1 MTRVLLSLDKLRERN
16 SGLERFSLHL
26 ARALGEAAAADV
38 DLVFM
43 APRRRWPDLGGTG
56 ARLEPPRF
64 FNKSRV
70 QSAVCRIVPAG
81 MRSWGRPRYDVW
93 HALAQDAKFLPLD
106 PRIRLVLTLHDLT
119 VRRIESGKKLAR
131 AMKRF
136 QANVDRASVVVTGSH
151 FAAEEI
157 REHLRLGDRPVEVI
171 YHGITLDPAAPG
183 RKPAGLGEGPFLVA
197 LGRVVR
203 TKNLHTLVDM
213 MTLVPDRNLLIVGD
227 DSDPHAAE
235 LRNRVADAG
244 LNDRV
249 RVLGPVGDPER
260 VWLFHHAD
268 ALLQPSLAEGFGLPV
283 LEAMACGTPVFLARR
298 TSLPEVGGELA
309 FYWDTFEPDAMAT
322 VFHRG
327 MTVVAA
333 DPTYPDRLVAHA
345 ATFSWAAAAKGYLD
359 IYRSLAGVSSPPVG
373 AG

>member
-1 MTRVLLSLDKLRERN
+1 MTRVLLSLDKLRESN

-26 ARALGEAAAADV
+26 ARAVGEAAPDDV

-43 APRRRWPDLGGTG
+43 APRHRWPDLGGTG
-56 ARLEPPRF
+56 ARLEPLRF

-70 QSAVCRIVPAG
+70 QSAVCRIVPAW

-119 VRRIESGKKLAR
+119 VRRIESGKTLAR

-136 QANVDRASVVVTGSH
+136 QANVDRASVIVTGSH
-151 FAAEEI
+151 FAADEI
-157 REHLRLGDRPVEVI
+157 RRHLRIGDRPVEVI
-171 YHGITLDPAAPG
+171 YHGITLDTAAPS
-183 RKPAGLGEGPFLVA
+183 RQPAGLGEDPFLVA

-203 TKNLHTLVDM
+203 TKNLHTLIDM
-213 MTLVPDRNLLIVGD
+213 MTLVPDRSLLIVGD
-227 DSDPHAAE
+227 DSDCYAAE
-235 LRNRVADAG
+235 LRKRIADAG
-244 LNDRV
+244 PNNRV
-249 RVLGPVGDPER
+249 RVLGPVSDAER
-260 VWLFHHAD
+260 LWLFQHAD
-268 ALLQPSLAEGFGLPV
+268 ALLQPSLSEGFGLPV

-327 MTVVAA
+327 MTIVAA
-333 DPTYPDRLVAHA
+333 DPTYPGRLVAHA
-345 ATFSWAAAAKGYLD
+345 ATFSWAAAAKAYLD
-359 IYRSLAGVSSPPVG
+359 IYRSLAAVSSPPVG

>member
-26 ARALGEAAAADV
+26 ARALGQAAPDDF

-43 APRRRWPDLGGTG
+43 APRRRWGDLAGTG
-56 ARLEPPRF
+56 ARLEPLWL
-64 FNKSRV
+64 FNKARY
-70 QSAVCRIVPAG
+70 QAPLNRFIPVPV
-81 MRSWGRPRYDVW
+81 RSWGRPRYDVW

-106 PRIRLVLTLHDLT
+106 PRIPVVLTLHDLT
-119 VRRIESGKKLAR
+119 VRRMQSGEELAQTMR
-131 AMKRF
+131 HF
-136 QANVDRASVVVTGSH
+136 QANVDRASIIVTGSH
-151 FAAEEI
+151 FAANEI
-157 REHLRLGDRPVEVI
+157 RQHLRLGEKPIEVI
-171 YHGITLDPAAPG
+171 YHGLTLELTGPSHPPADI
-183 RKPAGLGEGPFLVA
+183 PADRFLVA
-197 LGRVVR
+197 LGRVVQ
-203 TKNLHTLVDM
+203 TKNLHSLIDM
-213 MTLVPDRNLLIVGD
+213 LAQMPERKLLIVGD
-227 DSDPHAAE
+227 DTDPYAAE
-235 LRNRVADAG
+235 LRKRIADAG

-249 RVLGPVGDPER
+249 QVLGPVSDAER
-260 VWLFHHAD
+260 LWLFQHAD

-309 FYWDTFEPDAMAT
+309 FYWDEFEPDAMAT
-322 VFHRG
+322 VFQRG
-327 MTVVAA
+327 MTIVAA

-359 IYRSLAGVSSPPVG
+359 IYRSLAGVSSPPAG